1 MELNHHFTV
10 HHTPRQIRQQFCAR
24 STYLCVLYTDFSF
37 VEKGET
43 TEDAE
48 DTLAGD
54 IGGMKGKKLLSVTGA
69 FSRLSPCNLPHKQ
82 ALGALSPDQSFD
94 ARPGNIEP

>member
-1 MELNHHFTV
+1 M
-10 HHTPRQIRQQFCAR
+10 
-24 STYLCVLYTDFSF
+24 
-37 VEKGET
+37 EKGET

-82 ALGALSPDQSFD
+82 VLGAKPDQSFD
-94 ARPGNIEP
+94 ARPGNIDTSTLGQAIVFHRGCSILPQG